1 MQLPITTIYNRIAI
15 IISTISTKGLMSIKE
30 KLNLKIWQ
38 DVWTIQTAVRIIEWM
53 AKTINKV
60 QKIIEKI
67 SFI

>member
-15 IISTISTKGLMSIKE
+15 IISTISTEGLMSIKE

-53 AKTINKV
+53 AKNYLQGSKNN
-60 QKIIEKI
+60 
-67 SFI
+67 